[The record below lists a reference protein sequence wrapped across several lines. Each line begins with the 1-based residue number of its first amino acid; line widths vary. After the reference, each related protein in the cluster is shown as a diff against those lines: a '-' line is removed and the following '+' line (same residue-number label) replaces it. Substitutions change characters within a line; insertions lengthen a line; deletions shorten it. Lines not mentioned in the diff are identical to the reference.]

1 MTHEKPIVNNTE
13 NLLDFIV
20 FIELIVNIVLNI
32 EMFIYLF
39 IVWHQ
44 YTEQINT

>member
-32 EMFIYLF
+32 
-39 IVWHQ
+39 
-44 YTEQINT
+44 